1 MHETLT
7 SITWWPPRAIPED
20 KKNDI
25 RAALNEEK
33 GLNYTSTDPYFFGKQ
48 VARLAELALVADNL
62 GETAIATEIRNRMKT
77 YLEPWF
83 EAKNVDYL
91 VFDSTWKG
99 LCSSKGMEDSGADFG
114 QGWYN
119 DHHFH
124 YGYFMFAAATIGKED
139 SAWLTKYSSAILS
152 FVRDYANPSINDPYF
167 TYSRHKDW
175 YDGHSWAAG
184 LYEFADARN
193 QESSSEAINAYYG
206 LYLLGNALKNTDLE
220 NFGKLMLAS
229 EIRSA
234 KKYWHIKSCDNIYA
248 EEFKVNK
255 VVGVLWS
262 TKVDYA
268 TFFGANVEYIHGIQ
282 YIPFT
287 PITEEYLT
295 NDWILE
301 EYPVVS
307 TALSSGGLEEG
318 WRGFI
323 YMAHSILS
331 KDQAWNEVKTLKSY
345 DDGNTKTNTL
355 YWVATRP

>member
-1 MHETLT
+1 M
-7 SITWWPPRAIPED
+7 
-20 KKNDI
+20 
-25 RAALNEEK
+25 
-33 GLNYTSTDPYFFGKQ
+33 
-48 VARLAELALVADNL
+48 
-62 GETAIATEIRNRMKT
+62 
-77 YLEPWF
+77 
-83 EAKNVDYL
+83 
-91 VFDSTWKG
+91 
-99 LCSSKGMEDSGADFG
+99 
-114 QGWYN
+114 
-119 DHHFH
+119 
-124 YGYFMFAAATIGKED
+124 
-139 SAWLTKYSSAILS
+139 
-152 FVRDYANPSINDPYF
+152 
-167 TYSRHKDW
+167 
-175 YDGHSWAAG
+175 
-184 LYEFADARN
+184 
-193 QESSSEAINAYYG
+193 
-206 LYLLGNALKNTDLE
+206 LLKLDLP
-220 NFGKLMLAS
+220 
-229 EIRSA
+229 

-268 TFFGANVEYIHGIQ
+268 TFFGANVEFIHGIQ